1 MKDKKDTSNTFLKYS
16 GLGLQ
21 LLISIGLAA
30 WIGLKLDIYFEL
42 KFPAFLLLLVF
53 VAFAG
58 SMYLLYRSLN
68 KE

>member
-1 MKDKKDTSNTFLKYS
+1 VKENQPNSFLKYS

-21 LLISIGLAA
+21 LLLSIGLAA
-30 WIGLKLDIYFEL
+30 WVGVKLDRYLEL

-53 VAFAG
+53 SAFAG
-58 SMYLLYRSLN
+58 SMYILYRSLN

>member
-30 WIGLKLDIYFEL
+30 WIGLKLDLYFEL